1 MHLSEQRRC
10 SNAHC
15 RRAAHALKLSYQQF
29 VSYAPVG
36 GGGGG
41 GLLSSPLG
49 GGAVVG
55 AVEGPLSVGWR
66 QAKVG
71 PPLGLAKVMSG

>member
-1 MHLSEQRRC
+1 MPLSVVGAVVGCSARRW
-10 SNAHC
+10 
-15 RRAAHALKLSYQQF
+15 
-29 VSYAPVG
+29 VV
-36 GGGGG
+36 
-41 GLLSSPLG
+41 
-49 GGAVVG
+49 GAVVG